1 MVFVPSAQ
9 DRKKRYLDSLG
20 AVPGS
25 YKAGI
30 ERTTGWKEAALNGQG
45 LYVQKMQDASVLRRR
60 AAALERTNEAD
71 WKARASNLGSVR
83 IADGMRNGADK
94 QANNYEPIAQ
104 ALRGLTLP
112 ERSADPMAN
121 IDNRTKAVVRTM
133 IEASPKNQ

>member
-9 DRKKRYLDSLG
+9 ERKKRYLDSLG
-20 AVPGS
+20 AVPGN

-30 ERTTGWKEAALNGQG
+30 ERTGNWKESALRGQT
-45 LYVQKMQDASVLRRR
+45 LYEQQMQNAQVLRRR
-60 AAALERTNEAD
+60 ALALERTSEAD
-71 WKARASNLGSVR
+71 WKAKASSLGSLR
-83 IADGMRNGADK
+83 IADGMRSGADK

-104 ALRGLTLP
+104 ALRSLELP

-133 IEASPKNQ
+133 ISASPKNQ